1 MYLFIWHEDL
11 NVSLCLLTSSWSKPT
26 SSSTTP
32 AFTVTSAVSS
42 VSPVWFSPAIP
53 PCVSVTWFTLWS
65 CGASPVSTP
74 SSLQVTAANLYY
86 ILKHLFSKSGS
97 VTVWIVNVLIKKR
110 KLKMTELCWTLL
122 FDTNRARLLLHR
134 RPGSISAPGYEV
146 CLLPHWHTAQLPPG
160 VKAS

>member
-1 MYLFIWHEDL
+1 MYLFFWHEDL

-74 SSLQVTAANLYY
+74 SSLQVTAANLLYFKTS
-86 ILKHLFSKSGS
+86 ILQVRVCHCLNSEC
-97 VTVWIVNVLIKKR
+97 IDLKK
-110 KLKMTELCWTLL
+110 KLKVTELCWTLL

-134 RPGSISAPGYEV
+134 RPGSISTPGYEV

-160 VKAS
+160 VKAA